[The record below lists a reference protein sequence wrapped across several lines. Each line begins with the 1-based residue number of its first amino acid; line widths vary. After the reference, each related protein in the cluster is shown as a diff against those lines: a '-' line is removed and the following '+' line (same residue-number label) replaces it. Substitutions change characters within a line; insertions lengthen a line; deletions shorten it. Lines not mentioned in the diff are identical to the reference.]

1 MICKNCGN
9 CRNGKK
15 HGRTMV
21 YCTFF
26 GIDISAS
33 YDRCRHHKGAL
44 IVEVE
49 HAQDDNEPAA
59 KGVRQRQV
67 S

>member
-1 MICKNCGN
+1 MKNCGN
-9 CRNGKK
+9 CRCGKK
-15 HGRTMV
+15 HGWTTV

-26 GIDISAS
+26 GIDISAA
-33 YDRCRHHKGAL
+33 YNKCEHHKGGV

-49 HAQDDNEPAA
+49 KHAEVIHESISKD
-59 KGVRQRQV
+59 VRKRQV

>member
-49 HAQDDNEPAA
+49 HAQDDND
-59 KGVRQRQV
+59 
-67 S
+67 